1 MKLVNASAM
10 AESRVATLQGKN
22 IGRLTRVT
30 VVRISVLR
38 CRVIGIKITSFI
50 YL

>member
-1 MKLVNASAM
+1 M

-30 VVRISVLR
+30 VVGKSPIFIVKCSLLKRLDLF
-38 CRVIGIKITSFI
+38 TSEPGHSE
-50 YL
+50 

>member
-1 MKLVNASAM
+1 M

-30 VVRISVLR
+30 VVSTTMSHEVLSTKVAR
-38 CRVIGIKITSFI
+38 FI